1 MLRELYPLISRHS
14 AWFRR
19 IRAGN
24 FSSPYPRPEGAIEG
38 EGYRWHGRS
47 PMHTL
52 TSGLDD
58 YPRENRPHP
67 GELHVDAL
75 GWVGASARALQLVA
89 EHLGE
94 DDDAATY
101 EKHVDAVK

>member
-1 MLRELYPLISRHS
+1 
-14 AWFRR
+14 
-19 IRAGN
+19 
-24 FSSPYPRPEGAIEG
+24 
-38 EGYRWHGRS
+38 
-47 PMHTL
+47 MHTL